1 MSERARYFLP
11 GDEEDDRVFEVVPVD
26 GLLRVTTPEG
36 NVVDVDAFSPGP
48 GQLHLLWGQR
58 SVDVDVVETDQGLAV
73 YVDDQRFDL
82 DVLSERERRMRT
94 ATGGRGGAA
103 SPELTSPMAG
113 KVVKILAQAGAT
125 VEEGDPLVVVEA
137 MKMEN
142 DLKAH
147 RAGVVATIA
156 VESGQAVEIGDL
168 LLTIEDDGDGE

>member
-36 NVVDVDAFSPGP
+36 NV
-48 GQLHLLWGQR
+48 
-58 SVDVDVVETDQGLAV
+58 VDVDVVETDQGLAV